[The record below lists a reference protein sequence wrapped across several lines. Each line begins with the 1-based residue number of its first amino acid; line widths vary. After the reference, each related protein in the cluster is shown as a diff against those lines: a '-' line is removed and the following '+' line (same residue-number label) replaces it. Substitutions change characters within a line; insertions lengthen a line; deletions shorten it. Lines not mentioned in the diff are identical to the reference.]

1 MSKKIL
7 IMAGGTGGHIFPA
20 LAIAKELESKGA
32 VIEWLGGK
40 NGMESTLVPNHG
52 YRFNGVYTSGLRGK
66 NPATLFKAF
75 FLLSFGLI
83 QIILV
88 FIRFRPNKVIGMGGY
103 TSGVGGIVSK
113 IFFTPLIIHEQ
124 NTIPGTTNKLLSKI
138 AQKCFQA
145 FDNTFHKDIN
155 AITTG
160 NPILFTPNS
169 KSTPDLVKNI
179 LILGGSLGAKK
190 INQTIP
196 TIKAP
201 LNIWHQTG
209 KEHLEE
215 VKTLYA
221 DTVHSE
227 VKIEAFIDNMAEAY
241 AWADLVICRAGAMTV
256 SELIASKTIAILVP
270 FPYAIDNH
278 QTINAE
284 HLSKNGAGI
293 VIQEASFSGEIIDQ
307 ELLKLDSI
315 KLHKM
320 TKKLELLSVP
330 NPEKIIADYLLC

>member
-1 MSKKIL
+1 M
-7 IMAGGTGGHIFPA
+7 
-20 LAIAKELESKGA
+20 
-32 VIEWLGGK
+32 
-40 NGMESTLVPNHG
+40 
-52 YRFNGVYTSGLRGK
+52 
-66 NPATLFKAF
+66 
-75 FLLSFGLI
+75 

>member
-32 VIEWLGGK
+32 IIEWLGGIK
-40 NGMESTLVPNHG
+40 GMESTLVAKYG

-66 NPATLFKAF
+66 NPTTLFKAI
-75 FLLSFGLI
+75 FLLSFGFIQTILI
-83 QIILV
+83 
-88 FIRFRPNKVIGMGGY
+88 FIRFRPHKVIGMGGY
-103 TSGVGGIVSK
+103 ASGVGGIVSK
-113 IFFTPLIIHEQ
+113 IFFTSLVIHEQ
-124 NTIPGTTNKLLSKI
+124 NTIPGTTNKVLSRI

-145 FDNTFHKDIN
+145 FDNTFHEDIN

-169 KSTPDLVKNI
+169 KSTPNSIKNI

-196 TIKAP
+196 TIKTP

-209 KEHLEE
+209 EKHLME
-215 VKTLYA
+215 VKALYT
-221 DTVHSE
+221 DSIHSD

-241 AWADLVICRAGAMTV
+241 VWADLVISRAGAMTV

-278 QTINAE
+278 QTVNAE

-293 VIQEASFSGEIIDQ
+293 IIQESSFSGEIIDK
-307 ELLKLDSI
+307 ELLALDSI
-315 KLHKM
+315 KIHEM

-330 NPEKIIADYLLC
+330 NSEKIIADYLLC